1 MFSRV
6 GAVPG
11 ASDHPHGEA
20 TAGEFG
26 QNLEPGSFAEAGGH
40 ALWSRRMS
48 PRGPNLGRLA
58 KTLRRH
64 AREGWQR
71 AVFSRPGA
79 ENEAPEVIEG
89 GTIDELID
97 AATRAANEG
106 RVKQVLV
113 VDARTRV
120 RVDARYGKAKVHTL
134 DETTK
139 AKVMGGKA
147 RVLEPD
153 RSADLLR
160 VIGIMNPDGTISAK
174 SAKKYKQVNHFVE
187 LCRPGWERLLAHRS
201 ASADDPLRV
210 LDVACGNG
218 YLTFVLTEAL
228 RLAEIPCRVAGV
240 DIRED
245 VIGNCRERAST
256 LGWSNMDFSVARI
269 ADVKPDATPDILL
282 ALHACDTATDEAL
295 ALGITAEIPVLLVA
309 PCCQRELA
317 AQLAKR
323 DDGALT
329 KHGLLRREYGSTL
342 TDALRVEL
350 LDAYGYKVDVVEFVE
365 STHSPK
371 NLLLRAHRRQGSD
384 GALSRRKLEH
394 VRERCRSLGV
404 EPSLLRLLLSPAERG
419 TLEG

>member
-1 MFSRV
+1 
-6 GAVPG
+6 
-11 ASDHPHGEA
+11 
-20 TAGEFG
+20 
-26 QNLEPGSFAEAGGH
+26 
-40 ALWSRRMS
+40 MS

-64 AREGWQR
+64 ARDGWQR

-79 ENEAPEVIEG
+79 EGEEPEILEG
-89 GTIDELID
+89 GTTDELID
-97 AATRAANEG
+97 AATRAAAEG

-134 DETTK
+134 DAATK
-139 AKVMGGKA
+139 AKVMGGKD
-147 RVLEPD
+147 RVLQPD
-153 RSADLLR
+153 GSADLLR

-187 LCRPGWERLLAHRS
+187 LCRPGWERLLAQRT
-201 ASADDPLRV
+201 ATTEEPLRV

-218 YLTFVLTEAL
+218 YLTFVLAEAL
-228 RLAEIPCRVAGV
+228 RLAEIPAVVQGV
-240 DIRED
+240 DLRED
-245 VIGNCRERAST
+245 VITNCRERAT
-256 LGWSNMDFSVARI
+256 ALGWSNMEFSIARI
-269 ADVKPDATPDILL
+269 ADVQPESTPDIML

-295 ALGITAEIPVLLVA
+295 ALGIKSEIPALLVV

-317 AQLAKR
+317 AQLASR

-371 NLLLRAHRRQGSD
+371 NLLLRANRRQGND
-384 GALSRRKLEH
+384 GKLSRRKLEH
-394 VRERCRSLGV
+394 VQERCRSLGV
-404 EPSLLRLLLSPAERG
+404 EPSLLRLLLSDADRG
-419 TLEG
+419 TLDG

>member
-1 MFSRV
+1 M
-6 GAVPG
+6 A
-11 ASDHPHGEA
+11 A
-20 TAGEFG
+20 
-26 QNLEPGSFAEAGGH
+26 
-40 ALWSRRMS
+40 
-48 PRGPNLGRLA
+48 RGPNLGRLA

-64 AREGWQR
+64 ARDGWQR

-79 ENEAPEVIEG
+79 EGEEPQVLEG
-89 GTIDELID
+89 GTVDALVE
-97 AATRAANEG
+97 AATEAANAG

-120 RVDARYGKAKVHTL
+120 RIDARYGKAKVHTL
-134 DETTK
+134 DAATK

-187 LCRPGWERLLAHRS
+187 LCRPGWERLLARRT
-201 ASADDPLRV
+201 ATPDDPLRV

-228 RLAEIPCRVAGV
+228 RLAEIPSVVAGV
-240 DIRED
+240 DLRED
-245 VIGNCRERAST
+245 VIGNCTERASA
-256 LGWSNMDFSVARI
+256 LGWTHVEFSVARI
-269 ADVKPDATPDILL
+269 ADVTPEPTPDILL

-295 ALGITAEIPVLLVA
+295 ALGIGASIPVLLVA

-317 AQLAKR
+317 AQLASR

-350 LDAYGYKVDVVEFVE
+350 LDAFGYKVDVVEFVE

-371 NLLLRAHRRQGSD
+371 NLLLRAHKRPGAD
-384 GALSRRKLEH
+384 GAPSADKLEQ
-394 VRERCRSLGV
+394 VRARCRSLGV
-404 EPSLLRLLLSPAERG
+404 EPTLLRLLLARADRG